1 MEIPGELKKSLLSE
15 LEFVIQKM
23 REETDVS
30 RKMYFFTATYGAIGR
45 VLRYFSN
52 NELIMAHA
60 VLNLCYN
67 ALNDRIHRL
76 RGGDAAV
83 PLPENWSEQ
92 LIDYLSEFK
101 KAIQENGSTYPAL
114 EKIIK
119 LSYSVTGAG
128 YYDYVYLD
136 SLKSRES
143 SQEG

>member
-1 MEIPGELKKSLLSE
+1 LEIPEELKKELLSE
-15 LEFVIQKM
+15 LEFIIKKM
-23 REETDVS
+23 AEETDVS

-45 VLRYFSN
+45 VLRYHSN
-52 NELIMAHA
+52 NELTMAHA
-60 VLNLCYN
+60 LLTICYN
-67 ALNDRIHRL
+67 TLNDRINRL
-76 RGGDAAV
+76 KEGYAAV

-101 KAIQENGSTYPAL
+101 KAIQENRSTYPAL
-114 EKIIK
+114 EKITR
-119 LSYSVTGAG
+119 LSYMATGAG